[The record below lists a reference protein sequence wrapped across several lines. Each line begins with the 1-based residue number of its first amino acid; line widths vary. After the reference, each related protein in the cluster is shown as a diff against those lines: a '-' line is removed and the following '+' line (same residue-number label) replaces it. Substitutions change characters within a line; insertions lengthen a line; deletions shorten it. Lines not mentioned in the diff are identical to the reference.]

1 MAVTDD
7 TGEMW
12 LSNIV
17 TVETAAANEPRT
29 VAPLER
35 ALDINNLESGVYPVA
50 FNRGDVMKGAS
61 GVYMNAVHI
70 FTEDWYDVAD
80 LEALKAGDS
89 ILVNGETVAVTDI
102 RIGDKV
108 QINGGALENGI
119 DLDPIEG
126 TDYYRFCGDDDM
138 SAYTEQGVT
147 TLVVD
152 PAATYTDS
160 SDIEAD
166 PVKTDYDGI
175 VDAMLASDN
184 DSFDQ
189 YNTTVR
195 IESGKVVE
203 IRRVY
208 VP

>member
-1 MAVTDD
+1 MTFEAVD
-7 TGEMW
+7 E
-12 LSNIV
+12 S
-17 TVETAAANEPRT
+17 APRT
-29 VAPLER
+29 VAPM
-35 ALDINNLESGVYPVA
+35 ASDIDVNKLPDGVYPVA

-61 GVYMNAVHI
+61 GTYMNAVHI
-70 FTEDWYDVAD
+70 FTEDWYDIAD
-80 LEALKAGDS
+80 IDALKVGDTIVVDGESVEVKS
-89 ILVNGETVAVTDI
+89 IEHGEDVL
-102 RIGDKV
+102 
-108 QINGGALENGI
+108 INGDVTLTNPEDTNG
-119 DLDPIEG
+119 
-126 TDYYRFCGDDDM
+126 YRFCGDDDM
-138 SAYTEQGVT
+138 SAYTELGVT
-147 TLVVD
+147 TLQID
-152 PAATYTDS
+152 PSATYTDS

>member
-1 MAVTDD
+1 
-7 TGEMW
+7 
-12 LSNIV
+12 
-17 TVETAAANEPRT
+17 
-29 VAPLER
+29 
-35 ALDINNLESGVYPVA
+35 
-50 FNRGDVMKGAS
+50 
-61 GVYMNAVHI
+61 
-70 FTEDWYDVAD
+70 
-80 LEALKAGDS
+80 
-89 ILVNGETVAVTDI
+89 
-102 RIGDKV
+102 
-108 QINGGALENGI
+108 
-119 DLDPIEG
+119 
-126 TDYYRFCGDDDM
+126 M
-138 SAYTEQGVT
+138 SAYTELGVT
-147 TLVVD
+147 TLQID
-152 PAATYTDS
+152 PSATYTDS